1 MALDRLTDDMPGR
14 IGVID
19 IGSNTVRLVVYD
31 TPNRLPIPMFN
42 EKAQCALGRG
52 LAASGVLS
60 PEGAEFA
67 EHTLARFVH
76 LARAMGVDHVEAVAT
91 AAVRDASDGQDF
103 VKRVRKRLGLEIQVL
118 SGAEEARLA
127 ALGLIMGVPDAD
139 GMLCDLG
146 GGSFD
151 LVALDKGRFAET
163 ATLKLGHLRL
173 YEDSDGDVLKAPKV
187 VQKRL
192 KEVDWLDAIK
202 GRTLYATGGSLRA
215 VARIMIDQTKY
226 PIHVIDHYTMEAGAA
241 LGWLDVIGH
250 MSKESLKNV
259 KDVPKKRLDTLPFA
273 AIALKEMI
281 EKTGAAKVSFSG
293 YGMREGQMLKSLN
306 SDLRDH
312 DPLIDAAKTMNER
325 MGRFRIKGHEILDWM
340 QPIFPDE
347 TPEERRLRYAA
358 CLLSDVGWNEHPDY
372 RGEHA
377 FLRILRIPFAGLEH
391 WQRALLALTIYER
404 YNGDI
409 KDSLAASA
417 RGLLDEGQLKWV
429 KTKGLALRLAHTLSG
444 SAPGLLPKA
453 KLSVEG
459 GKLILTIPHSPS
471 SDRDMF
477 AGEAVER
484 RLKSLAASLGLKSEI
499 A

>member
-1 MALDRLTDDMPGR
+1 MALNRLVDDTPGR

-52 LAASGVLS
+52 LAATGKLS

-91 AAVRDASDGQDF
+91 AAVRDASDGMAF
-103 VKRVRKRLGLEIQVL
+103 VERVHKRLGLDIQVL

-127 ALGLIMGVPDAD
+127 ALGLLMGVPEAD

-151 LVALDKGRFAET
+151 LVALDHGRFAET

-173 YEDSDGDVLKAPKV
+173 FEDAEADPKKAPAIV
-187 VQKRL
+187 RERL
-192 KEVDWLDAIK
+192 NEIEWLGDIK
-202 GRTLYATGGSLRA
+202 DRTLYATGGSLRA
-215 VARIMIDQTKY
+215 VARIMIDQTNY
-226 PIHVIDHYTMEAGAA
+226 PIHVIDHFTMDRVEA
-241 LGWLDVIGH
+241 LELLELISH
-250 MSKESLKNV
+250 MDKDSLRKVKEI
-259 KDVPKKRLDTLPFA
+259 PKKRIDTLPFA
-273 AIALKEMI
+273 AIALKELLI
-281 EKTGAAKVSFSG
+281 KTQAARVSFSG
-293 YGMREGQMLKSLN
+293 YGMREGQMLKSLKA
-306 SDLRDH
+306 DVRAH

-325 MGRFRIKGHEILDWM
+325 IGRFRIKGHEILDWM
-340 QPIFPDE
+340 QPIFADE
-347 TPEERRLRYAA
+347 SVVERRLRYAA
-358 CLLSDVGWNEHPDY
+358 CLLSDTGWNEHPDY
-372 RGEHA
+372 RSEHA

-409 KDSLAASA
+409 KDKLSA
-417 RGLLDEGQLKWV
+417 PAYGLLDEGQLKWV
-429 KTKGLALRLAHTLSG
+429 KTTGLALRLAHTLSG

-453 KLSVEG
+453 PLSIVSDY
-459 GKLILTIPHSPS
+459 LILTLPPGPS
-471 SDRDMF
+471 SERDMF

-484 RLKSLAASLGLKSEI
+484 RLKSLAASLGLKADI
-499 A
+499 G